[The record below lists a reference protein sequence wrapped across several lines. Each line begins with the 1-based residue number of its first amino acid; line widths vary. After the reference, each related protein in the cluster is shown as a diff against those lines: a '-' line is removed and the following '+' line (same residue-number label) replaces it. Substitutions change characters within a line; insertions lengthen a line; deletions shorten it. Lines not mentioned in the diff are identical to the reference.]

1 MPKCHWLLGLNFAIR
16 YFYRK
21 DLGRRV
27 REALDNIDE
36 DEIGQFRQEYDLL
49 SGYFCKKEGNFSEGD
64 QKLSGLVMEWLA
76 VEGGAKTQ
84 AISEDREY
92 RRKLSSRLCRK
103 LLTMSV
109 SDKTTR

>member
-1 MPKCHWLLGLNFAIR
+1 M
-16 YFYRK
+16 
-21 DLGRRV
+21 
-27 REALDNIDE
+27 DNIDE

-49 SGYFCKKEGNFSEGD
+49 SGYFCKKEGNFSDGEKKRPPNGRVRP
-64 QKLSGLVMEWLA
+64 VMEWLA

-109 SDKTTR
+109 SNKTTR